1 MPGLTSSEKGKTAQ
15 EKAIILIWFVILKM
29 FIFNSIVSE
38 ARRVINSPFTLGFG
52 RKESGDNHFTTL
64 IFLFTMIP
72 SCVIYFFRTN
82 LEPIAGLLNFL
93 QVEGDV
99 DAIALGFISNLIQ
112 ISFFPFWAPYYTFL
126 YCVEWTFSSG
136 TYEGLRP
143 SIFKNSFL
151 QTYPLFF
158 FSAIGMMD
166 KTVSPEVFFQKAS
179 IFDFFF
185 STNAFLPL
193 DIFSSFSGSLHFTWS
208 GLLLSVLTT
217 YLYFLI
223 ATYYFPVSNNFV
235 LFPAFVFFMVIS
247 EVSLYLTFLTSNFF
261 IFYIL
266 FEFILV
272 PFYFIVLLWGSRANR
287 VGASFRLVFFTLV
300 FSLPL
305 TVLVAL
311 NLYNNYFSF
320 NFDILFSTLS
330 ANSLFLQVAFYFA
343 CFLAFAVKI
352 PLFPAHVWLPEA
364 HGEAPTF
371 GSVLLAGILLKLGGY
386 GFYQVFYEFV
396 NPSWNM
402 NLINLFSI
410 VYVIS
415 VLTIFYSNIVVF
427 NQLDIKRTIAYYSI
441 GHMGFVTLGLISG
454 NQEAMIGAVLIM
466 LSHGLSA
473 AGLFF
478 CVGYI
483 YEQSHTRSIIAFRG
497 LATHAPYLAIIMFFF
512 VCANI
517 SFPGTSNFIGEQLV
531 LVGLA
536 KLTPI
541 LTFLPMFGVFFGG
554 LSTFLFYIRIVF
566 GEFQEKSVIV
576 RDLNTWQLVCLSLVF
591 LPLVVV
597 GFFPSTVVDT
607 LTSLF

>member
-1 MPGLTSSEKGKTAQ
+1 
-15 EKAIILIWFVILKM
+15 
-29 FIFNSIVSE
+29 
-38 ARRVINSPFTLGFG
+38 
-52 RKESGDNHFTTL
+52 
-64 IFLFTMIP
+64 
-72 SCVIYFFRTN
+72 
-82 LEPIAGLLNFL
+82 
-93 QVEGDV
+93 
-99 DAIALGFISNLIQ
+99 
-112 ISFFPFWAPYYTFL
+112 
-126 YCVEWTFSSG
+126 
-136 TYEGLRP
+136 
-143 SIFKNSFL
+143 
-151 QTYPLFF
+151 
-158 FSAIGMMD
+158 
-166 KTVSPEVFFQKAS
+166 
-179 IFDFFF
+179 
-185 STNAFLPL
+185 
-193 DIFSSFSGSLHFTWS
+193 
-208 GLLLSVLTT
+208 
-217 YLYFLI
+217 
-223 ATYYFPVSNNFV
+223 
-235 LFPAFVFFMVIS
+235 
-247 EVSLYLTFLTSNFF
+247 
-261 IFYIL
+261 L

-272 PFYFIVLLWGSRANR
+272 PFYFIVLFWGSRANR

-311 NLYNNYFSF
+311 NLYNAYFSF

-330 ANSLFLQVAFYFA
+330 TNNLFLQITFYAA
-343 CFLAFAVKI
+343 CFMAFAVKI

-396 NPSWNM
+396 NPSWGM
-402 NLINLFSI
+402 NLINIFSA

-454 NQEAMIGAVLIM
+454 NQEAMIGAVIIM

-483 YEQSHTRSIIAFRG
+483 YEQAHTRSIIAFRG
-497 LATHAPYLAIIMFFF
+497 LATHAPYLSIIIFLF

-566 GEFQEKSVIV
+566 GEFQETSVAV
-576 RDLNTWQLVCLSLVF
+576 RDLNTWQLTCLLFVI

-597 GFFPSTVVDT
+597 GFFPSIVIETI
-607 LTSLF
+607 TSLF

>member
-1 MPGLTSSEKGKTAQ
+1 MLLFKNIRSE
-15 EKAIILIWFVILKM
+15 I
-29 FIFNSIVSE
+29 N
-38 ARRVINSPFTLGFG
+38 RVIDSPFELGFNREG
-52 RKESGDNHFTTL
+52 RGDNHFATL
-64 IFLFTMIP
+64 IFLTTTLP
-72 SCVIYFFRTN
+72 ACAIYFFRAHAHI
-82 LEPIAGLLNFL
+82 LISLLNFL
-93 QVEGDV
+93 QVPGDT
-99 DAIALGFISNLIQ
+99 DAIAIGFLSNLLQ
-112 ISFFPFWAPYYTFL
+112 FSFFMYWAPYYTFM
-126 YCVEWTFSSG
+126 YCVDWFFTGPE
-136 TYEGLRP
+136 YEGLRP
-143 SIFKNSFL
+143 SKFRNSYL
-151 QTYPLFF
+151 RTLPIFF
-158 FSAIGMMD
+158 FSSLGIIAKDSLDQMPATSFKKSGM
-166 KTVSPEVFFQKAS
+166 
-179 IFDFFF
+179 FDMLNGEPLM
-185 STNAFLPL
+185 SL
-193 DIFSSFSGSLHFTWS
+193 DIFSTFSGSLHFSWS

-247 EVSLYLTFLTSNFF
+247 EISLYLTFLTSNFF
-261 IFYIL
+261 IFYVL

-320 NFDILFSTLS
+320 NFDMLFSTL
-330 ANSLFLQVAFYFA
+330 ATNTPFLQIAFYLA

-386 GFYQVFYEFV
+386 GFYQVFYEFT
-396 NPSWNM
+396 NPSWN
-402 NLINLFSI
+402 INVINIFSL

-454 NQEAMIGAVLIM
+454 NQEAMIGSVLIM

-483 YEQSHTRSIIAFRG
+483 YEQSHTRSIVAFRG
-497 LATHAPYLAIIMFFF
+497 LATHAPYLAIIIFFF

-536 KLTPI
+536 KITPI

-554 LSTFLFYIRIVF
+554 LSTFLFYLRIVF
-566 GEFQEKSVIV
+566 GEFQHSSVPV

-591 LPLVVV
+591 LPLVVI
-597 GFFPSTVVDT
+597 GFFPSIIIET

>member
-1 MPGLTSSEKGKTAQ
+1 VPQRPTAKKRKVEKKTVSMN
-15 EKAIILIWFVILKM
+15 KSLILKVRN
-29 FIFNSIVSE
+29 I
-38 ARRVINSPFTLGFG
+38 INSPFTLGFG
-52 RKESGDNHFTTL
+52 RKESGDNHFTIL
-64 IFLFTMIP
+64 IFLFTVLP
-72 SCVIYFFRTN
+72 ACVIYFFRFY
-82 LEPIAGLLNFL
+82 LQPISSMLNFL
-93 QVEGDV
+93 QITDNPDV
-99 DAIALGFISNLIQ
+99 VALSFMSTLIQ
-112 ISFFPFWAPYYTFL
+112 TSFFLFWSSYYLFI
-126 YCVEWTFSSG
+126 YCVDWFFEGS
-136 TYEGLRP
+136 TYAGLTP
-143 SIFKNSFL
+143 ENFKNSYIR
-151 QTYPLFF
+151 TYATIF
-158 FSAIGMMD
+158 FSAIGLMASEEEPL
-166 KTVSPEVFFQKAS
+166 KKSSS
-179 IFDFFF
+179 IFSAY
-185 STNAFLPL
+185 STLDL
-193 DIFSSFSGSLHFTWS
+193 DIFSVFANSLHFTWS
-208 GLLLSVLTT
+208 GILLSILTT

-235 LFPAFVFFMVIS
+235 LFPAFVFFMLVS
-247 EVSLYLTFLTSNFF
+247 ELSLYLTFLTSNFF
-261 IFYIL
+261 IFYVL

-305 TVLVAL
+305 TVIVAL

-320 NFDILFSTLS
+320 NFDMLFSTLS
-330 ANSLFLQVAFYFA
+330 TNSIFMQITFYLS

-402 NLINLFSI
+402 SLISLFST

-454 NQEAMIGAVLIM
+454 NQEAMIGAIIIM

-497 LATHAPYLAIIMFFF
+497 LATHAPYLAIIMFLF

-536 KLTPI
+536 KVTPI
-541 LTFLPMFGVFFGG
+541 LTFLPMFGVLLSGF
-554 LSTFLFYIRIVF
+554 STFLFYIRIVF
-566 GEFQEKSVIV
+566 GEFQESSVPV
-576 RDLNTWQLVCLSLVF
+576 RDLNSWQLTCLALVF
-591 LPLVVV
+591 LPLVIV
-597 GFFPSTVVDT
+597 GFFPSTVIDT
-607 LTSLF
+607 LTSIF